1 MIEILNITTLMG
13 YLREAIGK
21 IEDPR
26 KPSPNKQYSLF
37 DAALSA
43 FGVFFFQCS
52 SFLEHQ
58 KQLNSR
64 KGRDNT
70 QTLLDVFK
78 IPTDAQIRNILDKI
92 NPNML
97 FEVFISVYQTLKN
110 KGFLKQ
116 YEVLDEQL
124 LVPLD
129 GTEYF
134 SSKSINCEKCSS
146 RTHKNDS
153 VTYFHTAILPV
164 IASPNIEQ
172 VISLDPE
179 FITPQDGHDKQDC
192 ETAAAK
198 RWIQRHAGIFEK
210 GKVTLLGDDL
220 FSRQP
225 MCEIALSQNFHYI
238 FVCLPDSHPTLYKWI
253 DCFDALGEVQYYQ
266 ERHRHGKEWRLYN
279 YRWKN
284 QILLRDMEPSIET
297 NWLELIITREK
308 DRKIIFKNNWIT
320 DHLVSSNNIV
330 EMACAGRTRWKTE
343 NENHNTLK
351 TKSYHLEHNFGHG
364 SEYLASILVTLNLLA
379 FLFHTVL
386 EFVDEKY
393 RQARKQ
399 IGTRKRFFQDLRAL
413 TTYLVFDNWQH
424 LFSFMLEE
432 FEPIKTTNSS

>member
-13 YLREAIGK
+13 YLREAIDK

-26 KPSPNKQYSLF
+26 KLSPNKQYSLF

-64 KGRDNT
+64 KGRDNI

-97 FEVFISVYQTLKN
+97 FGVFISVYQILKN

-116 YEVLDEQL
+116 YEVLNEQL

-134 SSKSINCEKCSS
+134 SSKLIHCEKCSS
-146 RTHKNDS
+146 RAHKNDS

-198 RWIQRHAGIFEK
+198 RWIQRHVGIFEK
-210 GKVTLLGDDL
+210 GKITLLGDDL

-225 MCEIALSQNFHYI
+225 MCEIALKQSFHYI

-253 DCFDALGEVQYYQ
+253 DCFDTLGEVQYYQ
-266 ERHRHGKEWRLYN
+266 ERHRHGKEWRLHN

-284 QILLRDMEPSIET
+284 QFLLRDMESSRET

-308 DRKIIFKNNWIT
+308 DQKIIFKNNWTT

-330 EMACAGRTRWKTE
+330 EMVQAARTRWK

-351 TKSYHLEHNFGHG
+351 TKGYHLEHDFGHG

-399 IGTRKRFFQDLRAL
+399 IGTRKRFFQDL
-413 TTYLVFDNWQH
+413 
-424 LFSFMLEE
+424 
-432 FEPIKTTNSS
+432 

>member
-1 MIEILNITTLMG
+1 MIEILNITTLLE
-13 YLREAIGK
+13 YLQEAIDK

-37 DAALSA
+37 DAVLSA

-58 KQLNSR
+58 KQLNSK

-70 QTLLDVFK
+70 QTLLKVFK
-78 IPTDAQIRNILDKI
+78 IPTDAQIRNILDEI
-92 NPNML
+92 DPSM
-97 FEVFISVYQTLKN
+97 FFGVFISIYQMLKS

-116 YEVLDEQL
+116 YEVLDKQL

-134 SSKSINCEKCSS
+134 SSKCIHCEKCSS
-146 RTHKNDS
+146 RNHKNGS
-153 VTYFHTAILPV
+153 TTYFHAAILPV
-164 IASPNIEQ
+164 IASPNVEQ

-179 FITPQDGHDKQDC
+179 FITPQDGHEKQDC

-225 MCEIALSQNFHYI
+225 TCEVVLNQSFHYI

-266 ERHRHGKEWRLYN
+266 ERHRHGKEWCLYN

-284 QILLRDMEPSIET
+284 QIPLRDMEPSIET

-308 DRKIIFKNNWIT
+308 DQKTIFKNSWIT
-320 DHLVSSNNIV
+320 DHLVTSNNIV
-330 EMACAGRTRWKTE
+330 EVARAGRTRWKIE
-343 NENHNTLK
+343 NENHNNLK
-351 TKSYHLEHNFGHG
+351 TKGYHLEHNFGHG
-364 SEYLASILVTLNLLA
+364 SEYLASLLVTLNLLA

-393 RQARKQ
+393 RKARKQ

-432 FEPIKTTNSS
+432 FEPIKITNSS

>member
-1 MIEILNITTLMG
+1 
-13 YLREAIGK
+13 
-21 IEDPR
+21 
-26 KPSPNKQYSLF
+26 
-37 DAALSA
+37 
-43 FGVFFFQCS
+43 
-52 SFLEHQ
+52 
-58 KQLNSR
+58 
-64 KGRDNT
+64 
-70 QTLLDVFK
+70 
-78 IPTDAQIRNILDKI
+78 
-92 NPNML
+92 ML
-97 FEVFISVYQTLKN
+97 FGVFISVYQTLKN
-110 KGFLKQ
+110 KGFLEQ
-116 YEVLDEQL
+116 YKVLNEQL

-134 SSKSINCEKCSS
+134 SSKSIHCEKCSS
-146 RTHKNDS
+146 RTHKNGSD
-153 VTYFHTAILPV
+153 TYFHTAILPV

-192 ETAAAK
+192 EVEASK

-225 MCEIALSQNFHYI
+225 MCEIALNQNFHYI
-238 FVCLPDSHPTLYKWI
+238 FVCLPDSHPTLYKWL
-253 DCFDALGEVQYYQ
+253 DCFDALGKVQHYQ

-308 DRKIIFKNNWIT
+308 DQKIIFKNNWIT

-330 EMACAGRTRWKTE
+330 EVARAGRTRWKTE

-351 TKSYHLEHNFGHG
+351 TKGYHLEHNFGYG
-364 SEYLASILVTLNLLA
+364 SEYLSSILLTLNLLA

-413 TTYLVFDNWQH
+413 TTYLIFDNWQH

-432 FEPIKTTNSS
+432 FEPIH